1 MIALIYCCFLFFYFI
16 FLSGSIGS
24 HSLALTTLGQIYSWG
39 VGHASGHGTIKPVP
53 TPLLLKTFPIDTI
66 EENYRK
72 KLKLKNDQ
80 INNIFTTTTTTNT
93 NTNTNTN
100 ININININT
109 NSNSVNLN
117 FENFT
122 DIEEDSENTE
132 TDLEIMG
139 IVDCQ
144 EIACG

>member
-1 MIALIYCCFLFFYFI
+1 M
-16 FLSGSIGS
+16 
-24 HSLALTTLGQIYSWG
+24 
-39 VGHASGHGTIKPVP
+39 GHASGHGTIKPVP
-53 TPLLLKTFPIDTI
+53 APLLLKTFPIDII
-66 EENYRK
+66 EKNYRK

-80 INNIFTTTTTTNT
+80 INNIFTTTNT

-100 ININININT
+100 MNT
-109 NSNSVNLN
+109 NSVNSN
-117 FENFT
+117 FENLT